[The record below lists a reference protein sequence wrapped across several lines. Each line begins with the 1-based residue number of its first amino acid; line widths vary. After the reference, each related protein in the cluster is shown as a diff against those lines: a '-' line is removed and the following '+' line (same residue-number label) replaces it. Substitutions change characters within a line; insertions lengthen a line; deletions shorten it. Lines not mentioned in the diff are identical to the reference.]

1 MSNELLRDI
10 DKILNY
16 HSNEFRALS
25 IPAQHDIAVI
35 REGVRDAIAPRKNNG
50 ADGLQLPKKKR
61 SVAASRVSVKAKNST
76 VRKVKIR

>member
-25 IPAQHDIAVI
+25 VPAQNDINVI
-35 REGVRDAIAPRKNNG
+35 REGIRDAIAPRKNNG
-50 ADGLQLPKKKR
+50 ADGLQQPVRPTKLQARAKLKGKKKT
-61 SVAASRVSVKAKNST
+61 K
-76 VRKVKIR
+76 